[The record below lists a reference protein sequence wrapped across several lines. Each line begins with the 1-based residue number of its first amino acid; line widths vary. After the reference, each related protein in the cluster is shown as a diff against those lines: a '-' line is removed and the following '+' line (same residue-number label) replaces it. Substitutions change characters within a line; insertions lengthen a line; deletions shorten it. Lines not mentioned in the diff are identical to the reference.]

1 MQSFSLLVT
10 VAQLVSNTQANRINY
25 HVPLEGRKEEMARS
39 RPNVGRGGEGQ
50 ARPKQ
55 LTPNYKAKVRPYT
68 HKG

>member
-10 VAQLVSNTQANRINY
+10 VAQLISNTQANKINY
-25 HVPLEGRKEEMARS
+25 HVLIGRKEEMARS